1 MAQRNLM
8 KRRYL
13 VVTRCK
19 LTLYYQWSLEAR
31 ENESK
36 EARAHDPGGPYIG
49 GKLRV
54 DLWGEK
60 VVCDWKGSKQLES
73 LENHTFQEASRHL
86 HLLCLPNASGGAQ
99 LCQQDPLYLPGD
111 LSPTCKHNSSPGRP
125 QAPTAWCHTHRHMAT
140 QYLVNSSFSLHFKPS
155 NQTSLVWSDTNVS
168 PDWSSQLR
176 AVLACLI
183 PILKGLLS
191 TTRSWDA
198 KTQDI
203 KAESSQHLCDSS
215 WIKMAGGQVRQWK
228 EWAGFIHLPA
238 SPQIAS
244 LMS

>member
-1 MAQRNLM
+1 MVQSSPWFDLAIQMAQRNLM

-86 HLLCLPNASGGAQ
+86 HLLCVSLTPLGEPSFVSRTPFT
-99 LCQQDPLYLPGD
+99 CQVTFLLLANTTPHQDVP
-111 LSPTCKHNSSPGRP
+111 KRP
-125 QAPTAWCHTHRHMAT
+125 QLGAIPTDTWQPSIWSTVHSLSILNPPIRHLWCDLIQTCPLTGPVSSELFSPAW
-140 QYLVNSSFSLHFKPS
+140 F
-155 NQTSLVWSDTNVS
+155 
-168 PDWSSQLR
+168 
-176 AVLACLI
+176 
-183 PILKGLLS
+183 LS
-191 TTRSWDA
+191 WRD
-198 KTQDI
+198 
-203 KAESSQHLCDSS
+203 C
-215 WIKMAGGQVRQWK
+215 
-228 EWAGFIHLPA
+228 
-238 SPQIAS
+238 
-244 LMS
+244 